1 MEIKL
6 NIGDLLY
13 RSKGIVQHVGVF
25 LGGNKVLHNSPDCNT
40 VIVTLEKFSANKPI
54 KVVRRSI
61 KEPELFKQRID
72 YALTIGKTY
81 NPLCYN
87 CEQLATYVV
96 EGSSQSKQIVGTVVG
111 SAIGLII
118 DRVFNLKS
126 PFLSSAAGGVV
137 GCALVN
143 KQRKYDSEV
152 HA

>member
-1 MEIKL
+1 MDL

-40 VIVTLEKFSANKPI
+40 AIVSLEKFSADKPI

-61 KEPELFKQRID
+61 KEPEFFKQRID
-72 YALTIGKTY
+72 YALTIEKTY
-81 NPLCYN
+81 NPFSYN

-96 EGSSQSKQIVGTVVG
+96 EGNSQSKQIVGTVIG
-111 SAIGLII
+111 SAIGLIV

-126 PFLSSAAGGVV
+126 PVLSMAAGGIA
-137 GCALVN
+137 GCAVIN
-143 KQRKYDSEV
+143 KQRQYDSKV
-152 HA
+152 HV